1 MLLSLKELGI
11 PDYSYSE
18 WVLLPHRTMFSES
31 LVIHDNGESM
41 SSKPKDFDLWIDV
54 IKRLAFPKTSEFTGT
69 SHSRRGSTQIKKVL
83 SKEKPVAFKLYDG
96 WDSDLSKAVSYD
108 EFFSVLER
116 IDASYIPVLNN
127 DTSHIPF
134 NPYSLAGRFP
144 DIVYSS
150 DIRSKVI
157 SSVKKTIDSLGG
169 IDACIN
175 HEMNYYHQFP
185 ERLRSLELLDDL
197 VSKNPPGNLRLHG
210 WDADRAVYPYYISL
224 KREHNVRRGYL
235 F

>member
-18 WVLLPHRTMFSES
+18 WLLLPYRSMFSES

-127 DTSHIPF
+127 ASRIAFD
-134 NPYSLAGRFP
+134 PYSLAGRFP
-144 DIVYSS
+144 DTVYSS
-150 DIRSKVI
+150 DIRSKI
-157 SSVKKTIDSLGG
+157 IKSVKDTIDRIGG
-169 IDACIN
+169 SDACIN
-175 HEMNYYHQFP
+175 HDLRYYHPFP